1 MNVCESYSLHQS
13 KPTDDVYND
22 REPLVDTSVE
32 YVIYQ
37 YMLLIIIFSLYRFV
51 LVMHLNLIII
61 IIVLLVKLVTLV

>member
-13 KPTDDVYND
+13 KPPDDVYND
-22 REPLVDTSVE
+22 LEPLVDTSVE

-51 LVMHLNLIII
+51 LVMHLDLI
-61 IIVLLVKLVTLV
+61 